1 MRSTSTDH
9 CLELTVVTVRRSLRI
24 EIRETWDGI
33 KVQET
38 GHGWLCKCDAVA
50 WLVMVVS
57 T

>member
-38 GHGWLCKCDAVA
+38 GHGWAGFA
-50 WLVMVVS
+50 NVMQWHGW
-57 T
+57 